1 MQDSLITIVIM
12 LFVLS
17 LISERIATLIKLY
30 LPSTRI
36 KGKTEAEESVR
47 ERKIIWLSLLSGL
60 ITAAALKA
68 DLILILQKMNDK
80 TVDATALL
88 GWQGF
93 QLKDLPRTFFGVI
106 ISAAFLSFGS
116 KFWHDLIDILL
127 EIKNAKKTINSMREQ
142 SGVAYN
148 PNNPA
153 ANIPGVTHPNPI
165 TLLNPP
171 QTLVKS
177 TDGKHLPVVLNFA
190 TYPLSQEIQLAIS
203 GDPEGELSGSG
214 QKFTYIPKNPS
225 KLVRITATMIS
236 NPVVQQT
243 FFIYS

>member
-1 MQDSLITIVIM
+1 MKDSLITIVIM

-30 LPSTRI
+30 LPATRI

-68 DLILILQKMNDK
+68 DLIQILQQMNK
-80 TVDATALL
+80 TDAPALL
-88 GWQGF
+88 GWQDF
-93 QLKDLPRTFFGVI
+93 ELRALPRTIFGI
-106 ISAAFLSFGS
+106 MISAGFLSFGS

-127 EIKNAKKTINSMREQ
+127 EIKNTKKTINNIREQ
-142 SGVAYN
+142 SGVMPDPGN
-148 PNNPA
+148 PNVST
-153 ANIPGVTHPNPI
+153 PGVTRPNPI

-171 QTLVKS
+171 QTLVKGA
-177 TDGKHLPVVLNFA
+177 DGNYQPVTLNFA

-203 GDPEGELSGSG
+203 GDPEGNLSGGG
-214 QKFTYIPKNPS
+214 QKFTYVPKNPT
-225 KLVRITATMIS
+225 KLVKITATLIS
-236 NPVVQQT
+236 NPAVQQT
-243 FFIYS
+243 FYIYS